1 MLGKVIGVDMT
12 PEMLEKAQNNA
23 LKYGYSNVE
32 FRFGDIEALP
42 VEDKSVD
49 VIISNCVINLAPDKE
64 KVFREAF
71 RVLKPGGRIY
81 ISDIVLLAELPE
93 DLRNDKDLLA
103 GCVAGAILKED
114 YLNLLNKAGFSVE
127 ILSEDANVNKKQH
140 KELPVESLRL
150 KACV

>member
-1 MLGKVIGVDMT
+1 MT

-93 DLRNDKDLLA
+93 DLRNDKDPLA